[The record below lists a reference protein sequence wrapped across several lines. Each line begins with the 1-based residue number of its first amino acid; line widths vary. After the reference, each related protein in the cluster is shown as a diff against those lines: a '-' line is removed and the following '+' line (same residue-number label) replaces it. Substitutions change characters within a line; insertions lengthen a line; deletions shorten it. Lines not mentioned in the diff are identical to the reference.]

1 MRPHELLPALF
12 GAVGITALALVGLP
26 SSTPHTLVTSLGAL
40 SSSTGVGTDVPLW
53 H

>member
-12 GAVGITALALVGLP
+12 GALGMTALALVGLP
-26 SSTPHTLVTSLGAL
+26 STPHTLVTSLGAL
-40 SSSTGVGTDVPLW
+40 SSWTGVGIDVSLW